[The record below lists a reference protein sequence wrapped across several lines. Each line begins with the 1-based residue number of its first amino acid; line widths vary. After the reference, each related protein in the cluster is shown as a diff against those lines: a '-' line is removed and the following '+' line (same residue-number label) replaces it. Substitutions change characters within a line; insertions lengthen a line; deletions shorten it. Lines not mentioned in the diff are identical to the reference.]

1 LTKKVTVHDYLG
13 GVLRFWIDPRLSLDN
28 SERAN
33 KPSLKPSRSRN
44 HSARDNRKPSSL
56 KDGSQERYFL
66 GPKLVRS
73 LLAMVR
79 QEFLPYLG
87 ILQQVGANRTPK
99 NKSCN
104 QVHRCRIVDVCHVQR
119 AMALRRMLD
128 GWQKSSEYNRSRKN
142 HQEE

>member
-1 LTKKVTVHDYLG
+1 VTVHDCLG
-13 GVLRFWIDPRLSLDN
+13 GVLRFCIDPRLSLDN

-33 KPSLKPSRSRN
+33 KPSLKPFRSRN
-44 HSARDNRKPSSL
+44 HSARDNRKQSL
-56 KDGSQERYFL
+56 KDGSQERYFPK
-66 GPKLVRS
+66 PKLVRS

-79 QEFLPYLG
+79 QELVPYLG
-87 ILQQVGANRTPK
+87 ILQQVGTNRTPK

-119 AMALRRMLD
+119 ATALRTMLD
-128 GWQKSSEYNRSRKN
+128 DWQKSSEYDRSCKN